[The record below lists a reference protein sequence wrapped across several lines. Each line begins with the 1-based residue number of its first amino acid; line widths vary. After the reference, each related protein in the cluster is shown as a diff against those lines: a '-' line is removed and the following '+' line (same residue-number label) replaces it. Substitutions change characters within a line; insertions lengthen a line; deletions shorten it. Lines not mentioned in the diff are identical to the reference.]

1 MRDKMFNAHIK
12 SMYLYYKKQYP
23 ISYMELILSNYKRK
37 DAINFIK
44 NNIKNTYY
52 QDTICIG
59 F

>member
-1 MRDKMFNAHIK
+1 MFNAHIK

-52 QDTICIG
+52 QHTICIG